1 MDEKW
6 KSCSRR
12 IFCGAFCLRRRSF
25 VNLWEPVLPAVHFDL
40 ANQVQVVLGIFQYLS
55 VFSSILQYFP
65 VVFNVFQYFL
75 VFFSIFQYFSVFF
88 SIQRLYHHHC
98 WSIFLNHQIVKGD
111 FCASF
116 WNSLG
121 LWEWSKLLTLYIFTS
136 SFLFTKKSDSRVS
149 LVGPQWCSEE
159 VDPAW
164 RLCLFYV
171 LLYYMRS
178 LLHIFCNTC
187 MFSITCL
194 LCILYYLYVL
204 FYMRSL

>member
-1 MDEKW
+1 M
-6 KSCSRR
+6 
-12 IFCGAFCLRRRSF
+12 
-25 VNLWEPVLPAVHFDL
+25 
-40 ANQVQVVLGIFQYLS
+40 
-55 VFSSILQYFP
+55 
-65 VVFNVFQYFL
+65 
-75 VFFSIFQYFSVFF
+75 FFSIFQYLSLFF
-88 SIQRLYHHHC
+88 RIFCISTFWTIRPCQPSASFLDSIQRLYHHHC

-111 FCASF
+111 IWASF
-116 WNSLG
+116 WNSLR
-121 LWEWSKLLTLYIFTS
+121 LWEGSKLWTLYIFTY

>member
-1 MDEKW
+1 MEKLFEAD
-6 KSCSRR
+6 
-12 IFCGAFCLRRRSF
+12 ILRSF
-25 VNLWEPVLPAVHFDL
+25 LPPPPVICQSLRAGSTCCALRPCQPSASCPRYFSVF
-40 ANQVQVVLGIFQYLS
+40 VSIFQYSS
-55 VFSSILQYFP
+55 VFSSS
-65 VVFNVFQYFL
+65 FQCFS

-116 WNSLG
+116 WNTLG